1 MTAEIVTLETVS
13 SCDYSVTELRAD
25 KVTKDCPKLKLI
37 QFCPFLPMIAPVHD
51 WVQPLSRSQYDSKRI
66 SSWAI
71 GSLFSFKNCPL
82 IMQFTFP
89 KQKNINQI
97 SKSLHTFMI
106 TVYDFHVECRA
117 SFSRLLIFRF
127 TQTLE
132 RYPGLILSLY
142 ADSHDENLILVTK
155 LMRAVVRA
163 TMFESNEKN

>member
-1 MTAEIVTLETVS
+1 
-13 SCDYSVTELRAD
+13 
-25 KVTKDCPKLKLI
+25 
-37 QFCPFLPMIAPVHD
+37 
-51 WVQPLSRSQYDSKRI
+51 
-66 SSWAI
+66 
-71 GSLFSFKNCPL
+71 
-82 IMQFTFP
+82 MQFTFP